1 MKNQR
6 GWGVTL
12 AVLGLAIGLLLSG
25 CGGDDGGGG
34 NSGNNG
40 GGGGY
45 EPPKEGLVTFT
56 NVPTGYVVNHLEVGS
71 IPVVSWT
78 QQYGGNVE
86 KPVDDVWKPIVIGY
100 GNKKDFNTASIQS
113 NSYKNEN
120 GVWVNQSSQTGFNFT
135 GVGCVYAYFTT
146 AQGVSPNTF
155 GINNVQFTEGN
166 ATIDFAPLVTPSISN
181 EIDEVLAGTSWK
193 DNLPGTPG
201 TTLTISFTTDG
212 ITWGGTAGNQLNTVT
227 SAYQG
232 TGYTFVWIAKDGNIS
247 YKYSYNGNT
256 QTVPVYTYTLSGD
269 KSTLELKVSG
279 YTFATMIPAS

>member
-1 MKNQR
+1 MSEGENNEKSKR
-6 GWGVTL
+6 LGVTL
-12 AVLGLAIGLLLSG
+12 AVLGLVFGLLLSG
-25 CGGDDGGGG
+25 CGGDDGGG
-34 NSGNNG
+34 NNG

-45 EPPKEGLVTFT
+45 EPPKEALVTFT
-56 NVPTGYVVNHLEVGS
+56 NVPTGYVVNHLEIGS

-100 GNKKDFNTASIQS
+100 GNKKDFNTASIRS

-181 EIDEVLAGTSWK
+181 EIDEVLIGTWNEKNTGSS
-193 DNLPGTPG
+193 LF
-201 TTLTISFTTDG
+201 TITVSSSDG
-212 ITWGGTAGNQLNTVT
+212 ITWGGTSG
-227 SAYQG
+227 G
-232 TGYTFVWIAKDGNIS
+232 TIQTATENVRSQGYTVAWVAKDNKIT
-247 YKYSYNGNT
+247 YVYYQNGT
-256 QTVPVYTYTLSGD
+256 KQSVDVYGYEINGSGE
-269 KSTLELKVSG
+269 LELKASG
-279 YTFATMIPAS
+279 YTIMTLVKQ